1 MLNTDPSGAEGQEE
15 PKGKGGFLRNRLR
28 QAVSPD
34 SFGQPSRVVRAI
46 ATVLWI
52 LVFFG
57 AWKLLDSWFVLHWA
71 FSAVFAAVSA
81 SIVLRIL
88 KRVLAGDEPQEE

>member
-1 MLNTDPSGAEGQEE
+1 MLNSDSSEAEGREQ
-15 PKGKGGFLRNRLR
+15 PKGKGDFLRNRMR
-28 QAVSPD
+28 QAVAPD
-34 SFGQPSRVVRAI
+34 SFGQPSRVGRAI

-57 AWKLLDSWFVLHWA
+57 VWKLLDSWFVLHWA
-71 FSAVFAAVSA
+71 FSAVIAAVSA

-88 KRVLAGDEPQEE
+88 KRVLVGDELQEE